1 MEAVWSVQSIGER
14 PTESWEVNRWAF
26 SRSRHGIRGG
36 PAAVRLA
43 RILAFQLLA
52 AAWLFGDVIYL
63 KNGNI
68 LLVDKAWE
76 EGDEVRYQT
85 GRGIQSLPKSSVEKI
100 RQEKPIA
107 PPVARE
113 WVRVTPDDE
122 GDRSGKA
129 PPGPAPSAPEIPGGK
144 TISGETLTQLR
155 KNLRADPSDAMAR
168 AELVYALNSVA
179 SLQVSRGDL
188 ATAQT
193 SLEEAVSL
201 DQRNPAL
208 LSNLAT
214 IHLRLG
220 NYPRAEALLLDCLKI
235 DRRTQ
240 WTYFLLGETYYRQ
253 EKISEA
259 ISQWNEGLQLGPNE
273 TISKRLEKARRES
286 GVHSE
291 LGALKSEHF
300 ILRYDKKASDY
311 QLGEQILTT
320 LEALYRRLSNELT
333 SQVPETVAVIL
344 YPDQAYFDIT
354 RAPGW
359 TGGVFDGKIRI
370 PVKGLYSVTSEL
382 KATLT
387 HELTH
392 CFMDA
397 LPGRG
402 SPTWFLEGTAQ
413 IQAGGSGA
421 KDRKALAELQRANR
435 LIPLKDLRGSWMG
448 LPSGTVDLAYA
459 EALSAVEYLSARFG
473 RSTIRNLLALMAQN
487 YNFENAFN
495 TALQKSVSEFETAW
509 QQDLTR

>member
-1 MEAVWSVQSIGER
+1 M
-14 PTESWEVNRWAF
+14 
-26 SRSRHGIRGG
+26 
-36 PAAVRLA
+36 
-43 RILAFQLLA
+43 
-52 AAWLFGDVIYL
+52 
-63 KNGNI
+63 
-68 LLVDKAWE
+68 
-76 EGDEVRYQT
+76 
-85 GRGIQSLPKSSVEKI
+85 
-100 RQEKPIA
+100 
-107 PPVARE
+107 
-113 WVRVTPDDE
+113 
-122 GDRSGKA
+122 
-129 PPGPAPSAPEIPGGK
+129 
-144 TISGETLTQLR
+144 
-155 KNLRADPSDAMAR
+155 
-168 AELVYALNSVA
+168 
-179 SLQVSRGDL
+179 
-188 ATAQT
+188 
-193 SLEEAVSL
+193 
-201 DQRNPAL
+201 
-208 LSNLAT
+208 
-214 IHLRLG
+214 
-220 NYPRAEALLLDCLKI
+220 
-235 DRRTQ
+235 
-240 WTYFLLGETYYRQ
+240 
-253 EKISEA
+253 
-259 ISQWNEGLQLGPNE
+259 QLGPNE
-273 TISKRLEKARRES
+273 AISKRLEKARRES
-286 GVHSE
+286 GVHGE

-311 QLGEQILTT
+311 QLGEQVLTT

-370 PVKGLYSVTSEL
+370 PVKGLYGVTPEL

-459 EALSAVEYLSARFG
+459 EALSAVEYLTARFG
-473 RSTIRNLLALMAQN
+473 RSTIRNLLALIAQN

-495 TALQKSVSEFETAW
+495 TALQKSVSEFESAW
-509 QQDLTR
+509 QQNLTQ